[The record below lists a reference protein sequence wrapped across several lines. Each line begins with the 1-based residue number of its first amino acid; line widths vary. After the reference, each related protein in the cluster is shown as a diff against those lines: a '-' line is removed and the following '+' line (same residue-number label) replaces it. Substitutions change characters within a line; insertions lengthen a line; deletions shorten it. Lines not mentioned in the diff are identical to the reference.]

1 MDIYLGI
8 WAGLVGFGALISFII
23 SILKYTGVVVDGTS
37 DKWVAGFNLLGIVAV
52 VIIVNFFPQ
61 VNLPAI
67 DEKIM
72 ALVVPLN
79 YIWSYMLTLLGSK
92 MAYWLAKGLP
102 VIGKSFS
109 LAPTDSSPNPK
120 G

>member
-8 WAGLVGFGALISFII
+8 WAGLVGFGMLISFIV
-23 SILKYTGVVVDGTS
+23 SVLKYTGVIVDGTS
-37 DKWVAGFNLLGIVAV
+37 DKWVAGFNLVGIVAV

-72 ALVVPLN
+72 GLVGVLN

-109 LAPTDSSPNPK
+109 MVPDEPVKAK